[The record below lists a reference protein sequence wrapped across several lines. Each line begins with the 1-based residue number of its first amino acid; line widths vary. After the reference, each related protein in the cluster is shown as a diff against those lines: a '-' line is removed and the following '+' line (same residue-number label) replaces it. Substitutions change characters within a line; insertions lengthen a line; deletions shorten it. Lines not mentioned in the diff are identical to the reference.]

1 MHLFGVC
8 YPSFQCVC
16 KCAALTELVVMQ
28 GASELFDSVLQ
39 IFHIFINILSAWT
52 TVQHVYLQL
61 TQHISCLKLDPK
73 LF

>member
-1 MHLFGVC
+1 
-8 YPSFQCVC
+8 
-16 KCAALTELVVMQ
+16 MQ